1 VSFKEEALKKLG
13 ASSPLDLY
21 LKYGETILKLFH
33 LTVSVQGLDLNEL
46 ETDLRLIKLTDK
58 TVLLTGN
65 VLEWRQTFLLNGNS
79 EFLDQVFELLK
90 KENRFFK
97 LKKENNKWML
107 R

>member
-1 VSFKEEALKKLG
+1 MG

-33 LTVSVQGLDLNEL
+33 LTVSVHGLDLNEL

-65 VLEWRQTFLLNGNS
+65 VLEWRQTFLLNDNS